1 MMFVQQKT
9 NKKEKQV
16 YRQKICRALFLFLC
30 LFFSSINIF
39 AFSNRENTNLVAD
52 IRVKNETVVSSDRLT
67 LGNIAEIFSDDA
79 VIAEK
84 LRTISLGYSPNVGAV
99 RELQRE
105 RILIAIASAGFS
117 ADEVRFESPQIIR
130 IRRASQRVESN
141 LMRAAV
147 EDVVL
152 NRLKTVGAQAQLTRL
167 DIPASVDVPMGEVEV
182 RASVGTV
189 KDLFTPFSVSVEI
202 LVDGRVA
209 KRISAMAQTEAT
221 MPVLVAARDIQ
232 PNERISEKDVCVE
245 TRKLSKAVTN
255 YYRDFSRLRGAD
267 SSRAIAKG
275 EIITNDSVVAGIVVK
290 LGDTVR
296 IMYNS
301 GKFQIAVTG
310 EARASGRIGERIQ
323 VKNTQS
329 GNFLQAVIIDEGLVQ
344 VN

>member
-1 MMFVQQKT
+1 M
-9 NKKEKQV
+9 
-16 YRQKICRALFLFLC
+16 
-30 LFFSSINIF
+30 
-39 AFSNRENTNLVAD
+39 
-52 IRVKNETVVSSDRLT
+52 VVNNDRLV

-79 VIAEK
+79 ATTEK
-84 LRTISLGYSPNVGAV
+84 LRTISLGYAPNVGAV

-105 RILIAIASAGFS
+105 RILMAIASAGFS
-117 ADEVRFESPQIIR
+117 SDEVRFESPQIVR
-130 IRRASQRVESN
+130 IRRASQTVESS

-152 NRLKTVGAQAQLTRL
+152 SRLKTVGAQAQLTRL
-167 DIPASVDVPMGEVEV
+167 DIPASVDVPTGEVEI
-182 RASVGTV
+182 RASIGTV
-189 KDLFTPFSVSVEI
+189 KDLFSPFSVIVEI
-202 LVDGRVA
+202 LIDGRVT
-209 KRISAMAQTEAT
+209 KRISAMAQAEAM
-221 MPVLVAARDIQ
+221 MPVLVATRDIQ

-255 YYRDFSRLRGAD
+255 YYRDFSKLRGAE
-267 SSRAIAKG
+267 SNRAIAKG
-275 EIITNDSVVAGIVVK
+275 EIITIDSVVAGIVVK

-296 IMYNS
+296 VMYKS

-323 VKNTQS
+323 VKNIQS